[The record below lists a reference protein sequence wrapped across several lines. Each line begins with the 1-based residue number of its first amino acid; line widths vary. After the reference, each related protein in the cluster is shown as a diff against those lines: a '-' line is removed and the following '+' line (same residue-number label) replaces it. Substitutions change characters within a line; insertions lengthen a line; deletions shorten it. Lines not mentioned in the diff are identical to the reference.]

1 MKLATEKQINFIESL
16 ERQTGANIFE
26 VAREIGAYYTGDL
39 LNLNRRAASEIID
52 ILLEIKKLRNFAVT
66 LGTTTEDSVEAETV
80 EATEE
85 KATTTEPVKKTRK
98 TRKISEETAEK
109 LIATL
114 EALDKDTRKIL
125 AENTTVSEYNYL
137 VNPQTRNTCV
147 SKMMEKHANEILA
160 LFENC

>member
-26 VAREIGAYYTGDL
+26 IAREIGAYYTGDL
-39 LNLNRRAASEIID
+39 LDLNRRAASEIID

-66 LGTTTEDSVEAETV
+66 GETTTEDSKEAD
-80 EATEE
+80 TEE
-85 KATTTEPVKKTRK
+85 TTPAAEQPVKKTRK

-114 EALDKDTRKIL
+114 ETLDKDTRKIL